1 MRGDVLGDA
10 DRRRDAGVGRL
21 VDRVGREAGG
31 DEDERRVRAGRGDG
45 GGDRVEDR
53 DAVDVL
59 AALAGRDAGDDVR
72 AVVAVAQAE
81 EAALAAG
88 QALHEQPRVAVDE
101 DRH

>member
-1 MRGDVLGDA
+1 MFAPVSL
-10 DRRRDAGVGRL
+10 DRSR
-21 VDRVGREAGG
+21 
-31 DEDERRVRAGRGDG
+31 
-45 GGDRVEDR
+45 DRVEDR

-88 QALHEQPRVAVDE
+88 QALHEQARVAVDE